1 MSFSNS
7 DLKNAYQRLA
17 PLSGRTRMA
26 FARALR
32 GEMLDGTLRFMA
44 ALCFL
49 IALAIMIVRA
59 SPPEIPPNVV
69 GARMASAP

>member
-1 MSFSNS
+1 MSSSNS

-17 PLSGRTRMA
+17 PLSDRSRSA

-32 GEMLDGTLRFMA
+32 GERIAMLDSALWCIA

-49 IALAIMIVRA
+49 IALA
-59 SPPEIPPNVV
+59 VV
-69 GARMASAP
+69 FVTG

>member
-17 PLSGRTRMA
+17 PLSDRSRTA

-32 GEMLDGTLRFMA
+32 GERIAMLDTALWFMA

-49 IALAIMIVRA
+49 IAL
-59 SPPEIPPNVV
+59 VV
-69 GARMASAP
+69 LSFETG

>member
-7 DLKNAYQRLA
+7 DLKNTYHRLA
-17 PLSGRTRMA
+17 PLSDRTRTA

-32 GEMLDGTLRFMA
+32 GERISMLDSALWFMA

-49 IALAIMIVRA
+49 IALVAV
-59 SPPEIPPNVV
+59 SL
-69 GARMASAP
+69 